1 MTTDTLTQL
10 DDLIR
15 AAQAAGAD
23 AADALLVE
31 SASLSIGRR
40 LDQPEKLERAEAV
53 DLGLRVFVGQ
63 RQAVI
68 SSTDR
73 KPEALQALVER
84 VVAMARAVPQD
95 PYAGLAAP
103 ADLAVDRLEL
113 DLYDPTEP
121 PVETLIARAQ
131 AAEAAALAVAGV
143 TNSDGAE
150 AGWGQSIVTLVAS
163 NGFAERYQRS
173 RQSVSV
179 SVIAGEGDAMQRD
192 YDFTSTIHASDLRDP
207 AAIGRSAG
215 DRTVRRLNPRKI
227 ESCQVPVVFDP
238 RVSGGFLSSFAGAI
252 AGTSIARGTSFLKD
266 HLGQPVFGPG
276 ITIVD
281 DPFIQRGLRS
291 RPFDGEGIAP
301 LKRPLINQGLLTS
314 WIMDLSS
321 ARQLGLASTGHA
333 ARGTGGP
340 PSPSPTNLYMLPG
353 TITPD
358 DMLRDVGTGLYVTEM
373 MGGGGS
379 IITGD
384 YSRGAAGFWIENGE
398 LAYPVGE
405 ITIAGNLRDMFLH
418 LTPASDLTRQYGI
431 DAPTLR
437 IDGMTVAGR

>member
-1 MTTDTLTQL
+1 MTTDTLSQL
-10 DDLIR
+10 DDLIK

-40 LDQPEKLERAEAV
+40 LDQPEKLERAESI

-63 RQAVI
+63 RQATI

-73 KPEALQALVER
+73 KPAALKALVER
-84 VVAMARAVPQD
+84 VVAMARAVPED

-103 ADLAVDRLEL
+103 EDLAIDRLEL
-113 DLYDPTEP
+113 DLYDPVEP
-121 PVETLIARAQ
+121 AVETLIARASE
-131 AAEAAALAVAGV
+131 AEAAALAVAGI

-150 AGWGQSIVTLVAS
+150 AGWGRNIITLVAS

-173 RQSVSV
+173 RHSISV
-179 SVIAGEGDAMQRD
+179 SVIAGDGEGMQRD
-192 YDFTSTIHASDLRDP
+192 YDYTSTIHASDLAEP
-207 AAIGRSAG
+207 AAIGRLAG
-215 DRTVRRLNPRKI
+215 ARTVRRLNPRKI
-227 ESCQVPVVFDP
+227 DSTQVPIVFDP
-238 RVSGGFLSSFAGAI
+238 RVSGGFLGSLAGAI

-266 HLGQPVFGPG
+266 HLGKPVFGPG

-281 DPFIQRGLRS
+281 DPFILRGQRS

-301 LKRPLINQGLLTS
+301 MKRPLINQGVLTS

-340 PSPSPTNLYMLPG
+340 PAPSPTNLYMLPG
-353 TITPD
+353 IITPD
-358 DMLRDVGTGLYVTEM
+358 EMLRDVGTGLYVTEM

-379 IITGD
+379 LITGD
-384 YSRGAAGFWIENGE
+384 YSRGAAGYWIENGE

-405 ITIAGNLRDMFLH
+405 ITIAGNLKDMFLN
-418 LTPASDLTRQYGI
+418 LTPANDLTHRYGI